1 MHQRA
6 VEDLPMN
13 ITTRAIVE
21 MEEAGPLD
29 KEMATVIGRRSR
41 HIQVPLTWL
50 VVKFPKFM
58 RRLLVIGR
66 HS

>member
-41 HIQVPLTWL
+41 HIQVPLT
-50 VVKFPKFM
+50 
-58 RRLLVIGR
+58 
-66 HS
+66 